1 MLEKL
6 NPFHRSK
13 KEKIMKF
20 LKTPIGVIVL
30 LLVLVFSAS
39 ASINYI
45 NSEDKQFEEKKEEKI
60 TQVKTNIIDNNN
72 NNASFIETVGVIK
85 AESTI
90 DITATTRG
98 TVKGIFFQVGDEVNI
113 NTPLVSLYDN
123 TTLTTLNNA
132 QTNYAN
138 MKNNL
143 NATTRLSEESI
154 NQAENGVK
162 AAQES
167 VKSAEIALET
177 AKNNLENSKTLRKK
191 NNLDTK
197 NSAIVSY
204 NGFLNTIFSALDDVK
219 SLISTDSTY
228 YPTNI
233 EKVLGAKKPETLQKV
248 KTSYSSVSNSYN
260 KLNQKIITIDNI
272 TQEMEKITTTLAQ
285 TQTMVNNMLSAL
297 DNTVTDLN
305 FTDAMLSAQKTNFI
319 TLRSAIVNAQSSA
332 ESILRNL
339 ENLDLVTKQE
349 IDSLESAV
357 LSAQNQLDLAKTNYN
372 NALVSLENAKKG
384 KEQQIISSQTSLDSA
399 RGQLNLAQAQTAD
412 LSIKAPINGQITNK
426 SIELGTEVNPGQVIA
441 QIQQAK
447 NVKIEISL
455 PSEDIYRIGKDK
467 PIKIGDQYEGMISS
481 IAPAADPITRK
492 VKIEIVYNNE
502 NNDLIPGTYIDIKI
516 PVKQLEKTNAESVY
530 VPLRALTITQSEK
543 YVFVAED
550 GIAKKVNIKTG
561 TTEGAMIEI
570 IEGLKPGDQLITE
583 GAKTLEDGET
593 IDIIK

>member
-1 MLEKL
+1 
-6 NPFHRSK
+6 
-13 KEKIMKF
+13 MKF

-339 ENLDLVTKQE
+339 ENLDLVS
-349 IDSLESAV
+349 DDGLE
-357 LSAQNQLDLAKTNYN
+357 L
-372 NALVSLENAKKG
+372 
-384 KEQQIISSQTSLDSA
+384 
-399 RGQLNLAQAQTAD
+399 
-412 LSIKAPINGQITNK
+412 
-426 SIELGTEVNPGQVIA
+426 
-441 QIQQAK
+441 
-447 NVKIEISL
+447 
-455 PSEDIYRIGKDK
+455 
-467 PIKIGDQYEGMISS
+467 
-481 IAPAADPITRK
+481 
-492 VKIEIVYNNE
+492 
-502 NNDLIPGTYIDIKI
+502 
-516 PVKQLEKTNAESVY
+516 
-530 VPLRALTITQSEK
+530 
-543 YVFVAED
+543 
-550 GIAKKVNIKTG
+550 
-561 TTEGAMIEI
+561 
-570 IEGLKPGDQLITE
+570 
-583 GAKTLEDGET
+583 
-593 IDIIK
+593 

>member
-13 KEKIMKF
+13 KEKIIKF

-30 LLVLVFSAS
+30 LLVLVFGAS
-39 ASINYI
+39 ASMNYI
-45 NSEDKQFEEKKEEKI
+45 NSEDKQSEEKKEEKI
-60 TQVKTNIIDNNN
+60 TQVKTNVIDNNADN
-72 NNASFIETVGVIK
+72 SSFIETVGVIK
-85 AESTI
+85 AESKI

-98 TVKGIFFQVGDEVNI
+98 TVKGIYFEVGDKVDM
-113 NTPLVSLYDN
+113 NTVLVSLYDN

-132 QTNYAN
+132 QMNYAN
-138 MKNNL
+138 MQNNL
-143 NATTRLSEESI
+143 GATERLTEESI

-162 AAQES
+162 AAAES

-177 AKNNLENSKTLRKK
+177 AKTNLKNGKALREKS
-191 NNLDTK
+191 NLDTK

-204 NGFLNTIFSALDDVK
+204 NGFLNTIFSSLDDVEN
-219 SLISTDSTY
+219 LISTQSTY

-233 EKVLGAKKPETLQKV
+233 EKVLGAKKPETLS
-248 KTSYSSVSNSYN
+248 KTKTYYN
-260 KLNQKIITIDNI
+260 KVSKAYDELNQKSLNVDNI
-272 TQEMEKITTTLAQ
+272 TKEMADISSTLSD
-285 TQTMVNNMLSAL
+285 TQTMINFMLSAL

-305 FTDAMLSAQKTNFI
+305 FTDAMLSTQKTNFI
-319 TLRSAIVNAQSSA
+319 ALRSAIVNAQSSA
-332 ESILRNL
+332 ESILRTL
-339 ENLDLVTKQE
+339 ENLDLVTQQE
-349 IDSLESAV
+349 IDRLESAV

-412 LSIKAPINGQITNK
+412 LSIKAPINGQITSK
-426 SIELGTEVNPGQVIA
+426 SIDLGTEVNPGQVIA

-447 NVKIEISL
+447 NVKIEIDL
-455 PSEDIYRIGKDK
+455 PSEDIYRIGKDN
-467 PIKIGDQYEGMISS
+467 PVKIGNQYEGMISS

-492 VKIEIVYNNE
+492 VKVEIVYNNE
-502 NNDLIPGTYIDIKI
+502 NNDLIPGTYIEVKI

-530 VPLRALTITQSEK
+530 IPLRAITITQSEK
-543 YVFVAED
+543 YIFLAEN

-561 TTEGAMIEI
+561 KTEGAMIEI